1 MPETVQ
7 SVPRRLLHASAA
19 CLLAASWWWSAGLAQ
34 ASGPRVEA
42 ASVASSTGDTRLMR
56 PSALLTPLR
65 PGEPIRTGD
74 RVLTGADGRVE
85 LRFGDGALVVVQ
97 PKSDF
102 LVEEFRYDQQEER
115 SFFRLAKGAVRTVT
129 GAIGKRR
136 QEDFRLST
144 PTATIGIRGTDFETA
159 ENPCGA
165 TVCEPG
171 ERPGLVVTVYQGRV
185 AVSNAAGTTEVP
197 AGATLYVR
205 NRETPASFGNGEPP
219 ARRAPAR
226 PEAPPEAPR
235 RNGNGN
241 GARGGGISP
250 PDDPLIERAPA
261 LY

>member
-1 MPETVQ
+1 
-7 SVPRRLLHASAA
+7 
-19 CLLAASWWWSAGLAQ
+19 
-34 ASGPRVEA
+34 VEA
-42 ASVASSTGDTRLMR
+42 ASVANSSGDTRLMR

-85 LRFGDGALVVVQ
+85 LRFGDGAVVVVQ

-136 QEDFRLST
+136 HEDFRLST

-171 ERPGLVVTVYQGRV
+171 ERPGLMVTVYQGRV

-205 NRETPASFGNGEPP
+205 NREAPATFGNGEPP

-226 PEAPPEAPR
+226 PEAPPETPR
-235 RNGNGN
+235 RNGNGSGN
-241 GARGGGISP
+241 GGRSGGVST
-250 PDDPLIERAPA
+250 PDESLIERAPA